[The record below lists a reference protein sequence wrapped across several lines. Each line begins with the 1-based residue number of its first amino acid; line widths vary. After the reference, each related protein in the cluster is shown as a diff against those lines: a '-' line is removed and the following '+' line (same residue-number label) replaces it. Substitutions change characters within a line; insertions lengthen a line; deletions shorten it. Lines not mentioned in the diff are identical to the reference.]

1 MTHHK
6 GIRAIVATATSAVV
20 AVLLAGCGSGAG
32 QSLRTGAGGTTTT
45 TTATASTAPSPS
57 SPIVPPVASAPATT
71 TIVKGATVTS
81 LRPSPT
87 TTKPA
92 APITRPPDHGVIQ
105 LTSADATGTFAVA
118 RGQSVQLTLSDQ
130 ETQWGPV
137 TEDPTGLLRGDPAP
151 PPPPHGQLVL
161 WTATGAG
168 TVKLRAVGTAYCAA
182 GSACPMYARLFDVTL
197 VIS

>member
-1 MTHHK
+1 M
-6 GIRAIVATATSAVV
+6 V
-20 AVLLAGCGSGAG
+20 AVLLAGCGSGAR

-57 SPIVPPVASAPATT
+57 SIVPPVASAPATT

-81 LRPSPT
+81 LRPSP

-161 WTATGAG
+161 WTATSAG